1 VTVSVVLTTFDNSG
15 ESTLTFTAT
24 GGQTVTVSAQWT
36 VIS

>member
-1 VTVSVVLTTFDNSG
+1 VTVSVVLTTFDSSG
-15 ESTLTFTAT
+15 GSTLTFTAT